1 MYCLKVNKKG
11 NDPANIILEGNLDSA
26 DLIQIELENT
36 ILKLNNSKK
45 IVLGFKEVESINTEC
60 YVMLRKLKEKYP
72 IVIQGHS
79 LYIASKL
86 KEYNLI

>member
-11 NDPANIILEGNLDSA
+11 NNPNNIILEGNLDSA
-26 DLIQIELENT
+26 DLIQIELENA
-36 ILKLNNSKK
+36 ILKLNNTKK

-60 YVMLRKLKEKYP
+60 YIMLRKLKEKYP

-79 LYIASKL
+79 LYIESKL

>member
-1 MYCLKVNKKG
+1 MYCLKLNKKG
-11 NDPANIILEGNLDSA
+11 ENPANIILEGNLNSA
-26 DLIQIELENT
+26 DLIQIELENA

-60 YVMLRKLKEKYP
+60 YIMLRKLKEKYP

-79 LYIASKL
+79 LYIESKL

>member
-11 NDPANIILEGNLDSA
+11 NNPNNIILEGNLDSA
-26 DLIQIELENT
+26 DLIQIELENA
-36 ILKLNNSKK
+36 ILKLNNTKK

-60 YVMLRKLKEKYP
+60 YIMLRKLKEKYP
-72 IVIQGHS
+72 ITIQGHS
-79 LYIASKL
+79 LYIESKL